1 MFSSCAPSPAVKLD
15 ISVTCD
21 AAIVLLVK
29 VCEPESVATVASIAI
44 SLAFAV
50 IPVPPTTFKVT
61 APELPPPVKPSPA
74 VTPDISPV
82 ADEREI
88 QFDPS

>member
-21 AAIVLLVK
+21 AAIVLLVS
-29 VCEPESVATVASIAI
+29 VCEPDSVATVASIAI

-50 IPVPPTTFKVT
+50 IPVPPTTFKVA
-61 APELPPPVKPSPA
+61 APEVAPPVRPSPA
-74 VTPDISPV
+74 TTDSISPAPV
-82 ADEREI
+82 A
-88 QFDPS
+88 PN